1 MSSHR
6 RQCSKKY
13 GKVVSALTT
22 VVAGASSVAASAVGI
37 ALPAVGVPVLAAGV
51 GCGVVAAVMSPLSK
65 YFGKK
70 KPKHDNMVI
79 KTGMNLLN
87 ERMSKAIEDGVITDD
102 EY

>member
-13 GKVVSALTT
+13 GRVVSAFTT
-22 VVAGASSVAASAVGI
+22 VAAGAGTISVATSAVGI
-37 ALPAVGVPVLAAGV
+37 AIPVVGVPVLAGGI

-70 KPKHDNMVI
+70 SVNMTTYI
-79 KTGMNLLN
+79 WL
-87 ERMSKAIEDGVITDD
+87 
-102 EY
+102 